1 MLLARHSCRIH
12 LPWGMTYDFIIVG
25 AGSAGCVLAN
35 RLSADPARTVLLLE
49 VGGKDKNPL
58 IHIPGGYMN
67 LHHSSV
73 DWGCYYTVPQ
83 PHLNNRKIYHP
94 RGKVLGGSSSTNAM
108 AYIRGQRED
117 YDHWAS
123 LGCEGW
129 GYDDVLPYFRKS
141 EHNEQ
146 FEDTFHARGGEMNV
160 TQAYWHHT
168 PLGTAFIE
176 ACTEAGIPRNN
187 DVNGERQEGVGW
199 FQYTMK
205 AAKRQSAA
213 RAFLVPILGR
223 KNLTVIT
230 GAQCKRLVIDRDRAT
245 GVEFKTGTSSTLV
258 ARAQREVILC
268 AGAFESPKLLMLS
281 GIGARE
287 ELNRHGID
295 VKKELPGVGQN
306 LHDHLFFPVSSLCNQ
321 PISNN
326 HYLPLYRQ
334 AFQVVNYLINKRG
347 PLSIG
352 PLEAVAFLKSS
363 SGLPTP
369 DLQFQFTPT
378 NAGIDR
384 VVDIHDLN
392 TFPHVD
398 GYTILPTQVRPK
410 SRGRV
415 ALASTHEND
424 PPVIDPRY
432 LSEDEDKKIM
442 IAGGRKAFEVLEAT
456 AFDKFRIRNHLPAQ
470 HSSDDDWLQYIAQS
484 AECVYHPVGT
494 CKMGT
499 DEWAVVDSQLRVR
512 GVEKLRVADASVM
525 PRISSG
531 NTNAPTIM
539 IAEKAADM
547 ILQTLTL
554 S

>member
-1 MLLARHSCRIH
+1 
-12 LPWGMTYDFIIVG
+12 MTYDFIIIG

-35 RLSADPARTVLLLE
+35 RLSADPGRTVLLLE
-49 VGGKDKNPL
+49 AGGKDKHPL

-73 DWGCYYTVPQ
+73 DWDCYYTVPQ

-108 AYIRGQRED
+108 AYIRGQRDD
-117 YDHWAS
+117 YDQWAAR
-123 LGCEGW
+123 GCEGW
-129 GYDDVLPYFRKS
+129 SYSDVLPYFRKS

-146 FEDTFHARGGEMNV
+146 FDNLYHARGGEMNV

-168 PLGTAFIE
+168 PLGAAFIE
-176 ACTEAGIPRNN
+176 ACAEAGIPHNN
-187 DVNGERQEGVGW
+187 DVNGERQEGAGW

-205 AAKRQSAA
+205 QAKRQSAA
-213 RAFLVPILGR
+213 RAFLVPVLER

-230 GAQCKRLVIDRDRAT
+230 GAQCKRIVIENDRAT
-245 GVEFKTGTSSTLV
+245 GVEFKTRTSSTLM

-281 GIGARE
+281 GIGERA
-287 ELNRHGID
+287 ELARHGIAL
-295 VKKELPGVGQN
+295 KKELPAVGQN
-306 LHDHLFFPVSSLCNQ
+306 LHDHLFFPVSSLCSQ

-326 HYLPLYRQ
+326 HYLPAYHQ
-334 AFQVVNYLINKRG
+334 VFQLVNYLINKKG

-363 SGLPTP
+363 AALPSP

-378 NAGIDR
+378 NAGIDH
-384 VVDIHDLN
+384 VVDIYNLN
-392 TFPHVD
+392 SFPHTD
-398 GYTILPTQVRPK
+398 GYTILPTQVRPA
-410 SRGRV
+410 SRGSIT
-415 ALASTHEND
+415 LASANEND

-432 LSEDEDKKIM
+432 LSEDEDKKVM
-442 IAGGRKAFEVLEAT
+442 IAGGRKAREVLEGR
-456 AFDKFRIRNHLPAQ
+456 AFEKFRVRTHLPAR
-470 HSSDDDWLQYIAQS
+470 HASDDDWLQYIAQS

-494 CKMGT
+494 CKMGV
-499 DEWAVVDSQLRVR
+499 DEAAVVDPQLRVR
-512 GVEKLRVADASVM
+512 GIEKLRVADASVM
-525 PRISSG
+525 PQISSG
-531 NTNAPTIM
+531 NTNAPVIM

-547 ILQTLTL
+547 IQQTLTL